1 MSTPLLLDPFEI
13 EHTLASAPRV
23 LAFSPRGFEIPLEEL
38 LRHLAFDIVGGI
50 PRPLGDLLEEELK
63 PGFRY
68 RLRSFHLGQG
78 ILALATEI
86 SDHSGD
92 HRALELL
99 GIGRD
104 ARVRLNLVR
113 PHDVSELPSAVQ
125 SRVASG
131 WSLGQVRVWANDS
144 KADIRRVLSRQLKH
158 AGVET
163 EVLPRDVQEPI
174 YLPPAAGRIVLDR
187 LPSDDFRVV
196 ELLLQLIRDLHPEG
210 GPPRPARRVGLGQQR
225 VRDKEAIVSYRCEI
239 HRVLSGVV
247 HARRR
252 EVEAG
257 VERPGLVRTFNV
269 AGIGGAGR
277 LRIRDVGGRASAEY
291 AGVPAS
297 VKVIEGHLVE
307 TMGGRP

>member
-13 EHTLASAPRV
+13 EQTLASAPRV
-23 LAFSPRGFEIPLEEL
+23 LAFSPQGFEIPLDVL

-50 PRPLGDLLEEELK
+50 PRPLGEIVEDDLL

-86 SDHSGD
+86 SDHAGE

-99 GIGRD
+99 GIGKD
-104 ARVRLNLVR
+104 ARVRLNLTR
-113 PHDVSELPSAVQ
+113 PRDVSALPPMVQ
-125 SRVASG
+125 SRVAAG
-131 WSLGQVRVWANDS
+131 WSLGQVRVWANDAKS
-144 KADIRRVLSRQLKH
+144 EIRRVLSRQLVH
-158 AGVET
+158 AGVEN
-163 EVLPRDVQEPI
+163 EVLPRHVEEPV
-174 YLPPAAGRIVLDR
+174 YCPPAAGRLFLDH
-187 LPSDDFRVV
+187 LPDDDFRVV
-196 ELLLQLIRDLHPEG
+196 ELLLQLVRDMHPAG
-210 GPPRPARRVGLGQQR
+210 GPPRPARRVGLGDQR
-225 VRDKEAIVSYRCEI
+225 VRHKEAIVSYRCEI
-239 HRVLSGVV
+239 HRVQSGVV

-277 LRIRDVGGRASAEY
+277 LRIRDVGGRASAEF
-291 AGVPAS
+291 AGTPTS
-297 VKVIEGHLVE
+297 IEHVAAHL
-307 TMGGRP
+307 TQHMGGRS